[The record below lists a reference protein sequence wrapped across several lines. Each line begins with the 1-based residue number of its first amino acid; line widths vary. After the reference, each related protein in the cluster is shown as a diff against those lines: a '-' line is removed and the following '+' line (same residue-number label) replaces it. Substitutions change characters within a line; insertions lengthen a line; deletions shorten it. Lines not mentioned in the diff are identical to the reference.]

1 MADKRIQDLTPASQV
16 QTSDRFVLEQSGQAK
31 SLTGQIL
38 INDLAA
44 FLDGHGGINDI
55 SYTPPTS
62 GSLTGTLTVTLADG
76 TVETF
81 SVTNG
86 RGITSITKT
95 GTSDLEDTYEIT
107 YNDGSTPTEFTVTNG
122 RSIESIGYV
131 ESVGLDD
138 YYQINYNDD
147 SDPTTF
153 IVHNGA
159 KGDTGDNW
167 YVHIK
172 WSATEPTQDSDMS
185 DTPDNWIGIYS
196 GLGET
201 APTSYSEYTWFEYKG
216 ETGDTGNGIE
226 SISLYS
232 SSGVVDTYRVLF
244 TNGSSTTFDV
254 TNGSNISSIT
264 KTSSAGLTDTY
275 TVTLTNSDT
284 TSFTVSNAKSITSIT
299 PPGNPGLPGQTDRY
313 IINFNNGDATFFD
326 VYNGTNGTGSVS
338 LVDNIAPLGGS
349 VPLLTF
355 GNGAP
360 TVDTP
365 GSVKSRY
372 FDTLNNQLYICVAVD
387 EESTPNTYTWRG
399 SSVTVDSYLSTTSTN
414 PVQNAVLTAL
424 LGTTPLDTTAQTLTG
439 AVNEILDDISGFA
452 DNLADEYDA
461 TATYA
466 VGDLCLHDNTLYRCN
481 TAISTPE
488 TWNSIHWTATSV
500 DEQLDG
506 KVSKSGDTMSG
517 ALSINLIGDP
527 VFSLKNPT
535 YAIGDQDLTQNSM
548 SAIRF
553 YDKNDATYSL
563 LRGFL
568 MSNGATRFNFA
579 AVRPVSGSVVQNG
592 VNLTISDDGTRTVAV
607 DDAAAW
613 RTAIGAVNKA
623 GDTMTG
629 DLTNT
634 SGFTIKHPTASYTN
648 PPSTASSILYT
659 AQDSTSNEITQLRSQ
674 IRTNGSVQT
683 YLNARRIVSGSSVF
697 NGVAFEIL
705 SDGTRNVS
713 FDYPQ
718 GVRSALGL
726 GTSGALPIT
735 IAQGGTGQT
744 SVSGTSTVSSI
755 ATAGT
760 NIAITGG
767 YYYWWG
773 KVAHM
778 RLDIKPSANISSGS
792 TIATIV
798 SGKRP
803 TLNLYVRDSSDGRI
817 EFTTSGAVMARHALT
832 SGTTYYITA
841 VYLIAN

>member
-1 MADKRIQDLTPASQV
+1 MADKRIQDLTPASSV

-38 INDLAA
+38 LNDLAVY
-44 FLDGHGGINDI
+44 LDGHGGIADI
-55 SYTPPTS
+55 TYTPPSS
-62 GSLTGTLTVTLADG
+62 GELNGTLTVTLADE

-81 SVTNG
+81 AVTNG
-86 RGITSITKT
+86 KGIASITKT
-95 GTSDLEDTYEIT
+95 AAVPPSLTDTYTIT
-107 YNDGSTPTEFTVTNG
+107 YNDGSTPFVFTIDNG
-122 RSIESIGYV
+122 RSIESIAKTDTQDLVDEYTI
-131 ESVGLDD
+131 
-138 YYQINYNDD
+138 YYNDD
-147 SDPTTF
+147 TTSTF
-153 IVHNGA
+153 TVTNGE

-201 APTSYSEYTWFEYKG
+201 APTNYSEYTWFEYKG

-226 SISLYS
+226 SISIYS

-244 TNGSSTTFDV
+244 TNGSTTTFDV

-275 TVTLTNSDT
+275 TVALTNGDT

-338 LVDNIAPLGGS
+338 LVDNIAPVGGS

-424 LGTTPLDTTAQTLTG
+424 LGTTPLDTTAQTLTE

-466 VGDLCLHDNTLYRCN
+466 VGDLCIYDNVLYRCN

-488 TWNSIHWTATSV
+488 AWNSIHWTQTSV
-500 DEQLDG
+500 ADEIDTVADDLDAAVSGIDSTIGNTALPTTAQTLTGAIAELDGDVSG
-506 KVSKSGDTMSG
+506 KVS
-517 ALSINLIGDP
+517 
-527 VFSLKNPT
+527 
-535 YAIGDQDLTQNSM
+535 
-548 SAIRF
+548 
-553 YDKNDATYSL
+553 
-563 LRGFL
+563 
-568 MSNGATRFNFA
+568 
-579 AVRPVSGSVVQNG
+579 
-592 VNLTISDDGTRTVAV
+592 
-607 DDAAAW
+607 
-613 RTAIGAVNKA
+613 KA

-629 DLTNT
+629 GLQIATGGVAEDDAVVVKDLDYSISSLPSSTVQKMLFIFRDKALNML
-634 SGFTIKHPTASYTN
+634 GFIRGYIAQTGRTGISIAGRN
-648 PPSTASSILYT
+648 IVNNSSIVNALNLYVN
-659 AQDSTSNEITQLRSQ
+659 ADGS
-674 IRTNGSVQT
+674 RTVT
-683 YLNARRIVSGSSVF
+683 VSD
-697 NGVAFEIL
+697 A
-705 SDGTRNVS
+705 D
-713 FDYPQ
+713 PW
-718 GVRSALGL
+718 RSALGL
-726 GTSGALPIT
+726 GTSGAFPIT
-735 IAQGGTGQT
+735 IAQGGTGATTAEGAADNFKAIKYHLINSGNAVTT
-744 SVSGTSTVSSI
+744 SVKRKISFSGNCTGQLIVIGNSASRCGMYLIWGSTSTVIVEPIKAAS
-755 ATAGT
+755 ACT
-760 NIAITGG
+760 ITTGSG
-767 YYYWWG
+767 FFT
-773 KVAHM
+773 
-778 RLDIKPSANISSGS
+778 ITSSSGS
-792 TIATIV
+792 LYPYIQTGSLLSRISETAAT
-798 SGKRP
+798 
-803 TLNLYVRDSSDGRI
+803 
-817 EFTTSGAVMARHALT
+817 
-832 SGTTYYITA
+832 
-841 VYLIAN
+841 

>member
-1 MADKRIQDLTPASQV
+1 MADKRIQDLTPASSV

-38 INDLAA
+38 LNDLAVY
-44 FLDGHGGINDI
+44 LDGHGGIADI
-55 SYTPPTS
+55 TYTPPSS
-62 GSLTGTLTVTLADG
+62 GELDGTLTVTLADE

-81 SVTNG
+81 AVTNG
-86 RGITSITKT
+86 KGIASITKT
-95 GTSDLEDTYEIT
+95 AAVPPSLTDTYTIT
-107 YNDGSTPTEFTVTNG
+107 YNDGSTPFVFTIDNG
-122 RSIESIGYV
+122 RSIESIAKTDTQDLVDEYTI
-131 ESVGLDD
+131 
-138 YYQINYNDD
+138 YYNDD
-147 SDPTTF
+147 TTSTF
-153 IVHNGA
+153 TVTNGE

-244 TNGSSTTFDV
+244 TNGSTTTFDV

-275 TVTLTNSDT
+275 TVTLTNGDT
-284 TSFTVSNAKSITSIT
+284 TNFTVSNAKSITSIT

-313 IINFNNGDATFFD
+313 IINFNNGDTTFFD

-338 LVDNIAPLGGS
+338 LVDNIAPVGGS

-424 LGTTPLDTTAQTLTG
+424 LGTTPLDTTAQTLTE
-439 AVNEILDDISGFA
+439 AVNEILTDISGFA
-452 DNLADEYDA
+452 DNLSDEYDP

-466 VGDLCLHDNTLYRCN
+466 VGDLCIHSNTLYRCN
-481 TAISTPE
+481 TAITTAE
-488 TWNSIHWTATSV
+488 AWNSIHWTQTTV
-500 DEQLDG
+500 DEN
-506 KVSKSGDTMSG
+506 KVSKSGDTMT
-517 ALSINLIGDP
+517 GD
-527 VFSLKNPT
+527 
-535 YAIGDQDLTQNSM
+535 
-548 SAIRF
+548 
-553 YDKNDATYSL
+553 
-563 LRGFL
+563 
-568 MSNGATRFNFA
+568 
-579 AVRPVSGSVVQNG
+579 
-592 VNLTISDDGTRTVAV
+592 LTISKTEGQLSVQNTTYSISDTPSSSHSSTHVAFTDNNDSDVARVSGDILTSGGGRVRLTAFNDSDQENALMLYMLNDGTRSVAV
-607 DDAAAW
+607 TSPGAW

-629 DLTNT
+629 SLTIN
-634 SGFTIKHPTASYTN
+634 N
-648 PPSTASSILYT
+648 
-659 AQDSTSNEITQLRSQ
+659 
-674 IRTNGSVQT
+674 
-683 YLNARRIVSGSSVF
+683 
-697 NGVAFEIL
+697 
-705 SDGTRNVS
+705 SD
-713 FDYPQ
+713 
-718 GVRSALGL
+718 
-726 GTSGALPIT
+726 
-735 IAQGGTGQT
+735 
-744 SVSGTSTVSSI
+744 
-755 ATAGT
+755 
-760 NIAITGG
+760 
-767 YYYWWG
+767 
-773 KVAHM
+773 
-778 RLDIKPSANISSGS
+778 LDIKNTGADVGRVTDTEARVWHTRHQDNLGNNAAMWLTTFSPQGTVTTNFGARKVVNNTNQDNSIILGVANDATRTVAVSAPSAWRNAIGLNTDVVELKQIVQVNITSISSLPKTIINAGIKSSHIVVGYNCGTPSARVGQWSVTTADGS
-792 TIATIV
+792 LTIAGTIR
-798 SGKRP
+798 KP
-803 TLNLYVRDSSDGRI
+803 TSMRI
-817 EFTTSGAVMARHALT
+817 LLAVPRLEFSA
-832 SGTTYYITA
+832 
-841 VYLIAN
+841 